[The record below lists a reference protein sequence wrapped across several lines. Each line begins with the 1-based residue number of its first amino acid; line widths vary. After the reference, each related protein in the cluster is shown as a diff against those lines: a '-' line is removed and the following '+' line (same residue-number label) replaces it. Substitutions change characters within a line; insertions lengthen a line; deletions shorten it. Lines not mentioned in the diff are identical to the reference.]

1 MKITEKENNGLKRIY
16 EVVIPAADIEAKVDA
31 EILEAQKTIKMPG
44 FRPGKAPVSLLKK
57 LHGKNFLGKILEETV
72 NETSQQALNDKG
84 DRPAT
89 QPKIEVTSFEEG
101 EDLVYTMELEV
112 VPEFNVPDLAK
123 LKLEKFVVKVEDKQI
138 NEAIENIA
146 SGQKDY
152 KKAAKTYKAADGDAV
167 LIDYVGSV
175 DGVEFEG
182 GTAEGAQLVLGSNTF
197 IPGYEEQLVGVKA
210 GDKKDVVVSFPEGYQ
225 AEHLAGKEA
234 VFKVIVN
241 EVQKPAPVK
250 IDDELAKR
258 LGLPDLAGLKDA
270 VKGQIENEHS
280 DLSRTHL
287 KRGLLDS
294 LAEAV
299 DFEVPENMYEAENNQ
314 ILQQIK
320 MDSHRQLMAENP
332 EAKPEDVE
340 EPSDEVKEEYADIAL
355 RRVRLGLLLSEIG
368 SKNDI
373 QVGQEEVTRA
383 ISAEARKY
391 PGQEQQVFEYF
402 QKDPNAMAQIKA
414 PLYEEKVVDFILEL
428 AKINEKKVSYDEM
441 IAIIEAEDDDAP
453 AKKKPAKKKAPA
465 KKAAA
470 KKAPAKKAPAKKDEA
485 KKAPAKK
492 AAAKKPATKKAPAKK
507 ASAKKAD
514 K

>member
-1 MKITEKENNGLKRIY
+1 MKITEKENSGLKRVY
-16 EVVIPAADIEAKVDA
+16 EVVISAADIDAKVDA
-31 EILEAQKTIKMPG
+31 EILEAQKTVKMPG

-57 LHGKNFLGKILEETV
+57 LHGKNLLGKILEETV
-72 NETSQQALNDKG
+72 NETSAQALADKG

-89 QPKIEVTSFEEG
+89 QPKIEVVSFDEG
-101 EDLVYTMELEV
+101 QDLVYTMELEV
-112 VPEFNVPDLAK
+112 VPDFDVPDLAK
-123 LKLEKFVVKVEDKQI
+123 LKLEKLAVKVENKQI
-138 NEAIENIA
+138 DEAIANIA

-182 GTAEGAQLVLGSNTF
+182 GAAEGAQLVLGSNSF
-197 IPGYEEQLVGVKA
+197 IPGYEEQLVGTKA

-225 AEHLAGKEA
+225 AENLAGKEA
-234 VFKVIVN
+234 VFKVVVN
-241 EVQKPAPVK
+241 EVQKPAEVK
-250 IDDELAKR
+250 VDDELAKR
-258 LGLPDLAGLKDA
+258 LGLEDLAGLKDA
-270 VKGQIENEHS
+270 VKGQIENEHGE
-280 DLSRTHL
+280 LARTHL
-287 KRGLLDS
+287 KRGLLDA
-294 LAEAV
+294 LADSV
-299 DFEVPENMYEAENNQ
+299 DFEVPENMFEAENQQ
-314 ILQQIK
+314 IMQQIK
-320 MDSHRQLMAENP
+320 MDAHRQLIAENP
-332 EAKPEDVE
+332 EATPDDVE
-340 EPSDEVKEEYADIAL
+340 EPTDEVKEEYKDIAL

-368 SKNDI
+368 SKNDV
-373 QVGQEEVTRA
+373 QVGQDEVTRA

-428 AKINEKKVSYDEM
+428 AKISEKKVSYDEM

-453 AKKKPAKKKAPA
+453 EKKKPAKKKAPA

-470 KKAPAKKAPAKKDEA
+470 KKPAAKKAAPKKE
-485 KKAPAKK
+485 
-492 AAAKKPATKKAPAKK
+492 AAKKPAAKK
-507 ASAKKAD
+507 AAPKKAATKKAD

>member
-1 MKITEKENNGLKRIY
+1 MKITEKENNGLKRKY
-16 EVVIPAADIEAKVDA
+16 EVVITAADIDAKIDV
-31 EILEAQKTIKMPG
+31 EILEVQKTVKMQG

-57 LHGKNFLGKILEETV
+57 LHGKNLLGKILEETI
-72 NETSQQALNDKG
+72 NKTSAEVLKKKG

-89 QPKIEVTSFEEG
+89 QPKIEVVSFEDG
-101 EDLVYTMELEV
+101 EDLVYSMELEV
-112 VPEFNVPDLAK
+112 VPDFDLPDLAK
-123 LKLEKFVVKVEDKQI
+123 IKLERLVVKVDKKQI
-138 NEAIENIA
+138 DDAVENIA

-152 KKAAKTYKAADGDAV
+152 KKAAKTTKAADGDAV

-175 DGVEFEG
+175 DGEEFEG

-210 GDKKDVVVSFPEGYQ
+210 GDKKDVVVTFPEGYQ
-225 AEHLAGKEA
+225 SENLAGKEA
-234 VFKVIVN
+234 VFKVTVL
-241 EVQKPAPVK
+241 EVQKPAAVK
-250 IDDELAKR
+250 VDDELAKR
-258 LGLPDLAGLKDA
+258 LGLEDLDGLKNA

-280 DLSRTHL
+280 GLSRTHI
-287 KRGLLDS
+287 KRALLDV

-299 DFEVPENMYEAENNQ
+299 DFEVPSNMLEMENEQ
-314 ILQQIK
+314 IMQQIK
-320 MDSHRQLMAENP
+320 MDMHRQAVETNP
-332 EAKPEDVE
+332 DAKPEDTE
-340 EPSDEVKEEYADIAL
+340 EPSDEVKEEYKDIAL

-373 QVGQEEVTRA
+373 QVGQDEITRA

-402 QKDPNAMAQIKA
+402 QKDPNALAQMKA

-428 AKINEKKVSYDEM
+428 AKITEKKVSSDEM

-453 AKKKPAKKKAPA
+453 EKKSKKKVAPK

-470 KKAPAKKAPAKKDEA
+470 KKAAPKKDA
-485 KKAPAKK
+485 AKK
-492 AAAKKPATKKAPAKK
+492 AAPKKAV
-507 ASAKKAD
+507 AKKAD
-514 K
+514 KKK